1 MNLCT
6 GMMVNRYVHIR
17 AKREGKAPMRGADV
31 TQEGLFVAR
40 QTVDYVPA
48 DHPLIA
54 IRDILNHA
62 LRDMDVLFE
71 SIYDDRGRYSVPRE
85 WLLRG
90 LVLQALYGIRSE
102 RLLCEQLGYNML
114 YRWFVGLG
122 MEELAWDHSTYTR
135 NRDRLIEHDVVRALF
150 AQVMQQAK
158 DAQLLSSEHFS
169 VDGTL
174 IRAWASQKSFVP
186 KEGPPPP
193 SSGSH
198 SNPEVD
204 FKRQKRS
211 NDTHAS
217 STDPDARLFTKSKKE
232 GSVLAY
238 MGHVLMDNRSKLAVD
253 TRLTLATGTAERDAA
268 IDMLAALPGEQP
280 KTVGADKNYDTEAFV
295 AACRDIKVT
304 PHVAQNTYEY
314 DTKTGKRVKRQS
326 RIDGRTTRH
335 AGYAVSQVIRKVI
348 ETLFGDGKQH
358 GATIRQVKLRG
369 LPKVNDV
376 FTLSM
381 LVVNLRRLPKLF
393 AAQPIM
399 AGSG

>member
-1 MNLCT
+1 
-6 GMMVNRYVHIR
+6 
-17 AKREGKAPMRGADV
+17 MRGADV
-31 TQEGLFVAR
+31 MQEGLFVSR
-40 QTVDYVPA
+40 QTADYVPA
-48 DHPLIA
+48 GHPLVA
-54 IRDILNHA
+54 IREILNRA

-71 SIYDDRGRYSVPRE
+71 SIYDERGRYSVPPE

-114 YRWFVGLG
+114 YRWFVGLS
-122 MEELAWDHSTYTR
+122 MDDAAWDHSTYTR
-135 NRDRLIEHDVVRALF
+135 NRDRLIEHEVVRGLF
-150 AQVMQQAK
+150 GQVMQQAK
-158 DAQLLSSEHFS
+158 EAQLLSAEHFS

-174 IRAWASQKSFVP
+174 IRAWASHKSFVP
-186 KEGPPPP
+186 KDGPPPP
-193 SSGSH
+193 SSGSR

-211 NDTHAS
+211 NETHAS
-217 STDPDARLFTKSKKE
+217 TTDPDARLFTKSNKAE
-232 GSVLAY
+232 SIPAY

-268 IDMLAALPGEQP
+268 IEMLADLPGEQH
-280 KTVGADKNYDTEAFV
+280 KTVGADKNYDTADFV
-295 AACRDIKVT
+295 AGCRELKVT
-304 PHVAQNTYEY
+304 PHMAQNTYEY
-314 DTKTGKRVKRQS
+314 DTKTGKRAKRES

-335 AGYAVSQVIRKVI
+335 DGYAVSQVIRKMI

-369 LPKVNDV
+369 QPKVSDT

-381 LVVNLRRLPKLF
+381 LAVNLRRLPKLF
-393 AAQPIM
+393 AGQPIM
-399 AGSG
+399 AGAG